1 MVSKNESYNLGLN
14 KKDTTIQG
22 IKLKPI
28 TKIEAFK
35 HSVKKNY
42 GWTKYGI
49 KVVKPSDGFPIRYGD
64 TSIRF
69 ELRYD
74 DCGFLFKD
82 GKERDCIRSTPHH
95 RVELGQGQN
104 KDSSLGFK
112 HKQDYWYT
120 ASFYF
125 PKEHKFYRK
134 QSVFQFHS
142 SEKIF
147 VTTILLFLFNNSSR
161 TLSPTVSFRNFL
173 KL

>member
-1 MVSKNESYNLGLN
+1 MKKILSLILILLTNNSFANQEEIKKMVFKSESYNLGLN

-49 KVVKPSDGFPIRYGD
+49 KIVKSSDGLPIRYGD

-74 DCGFLFKD
+74 DCGFLYKMA
-82 GKERDCIRSTPHH
+82 KREI
-95 RVELGQGQN
+95 
-104 KDSSLGFK
+104 
-112 HKQDYWYT
+112 
-120 ASFYF
+120 A
-125 PKEHKFYRK
+125 
-134 QSVFQFHS
+134 
-142 SEKIF
+142 
-147 VTTILLFLFNNSSR
+147 
-161 TLSPTVSFRNFL
+161 
-173 KL
+173 